1 MTNREILEQFGNSL
15 LPEIKAVSKRFAPS
29 VESEVK
35 GSDLNLTLEITASE
49 HIITLIDGRKPTRSG
64 APAGN
69 PNLQQILLEW
79 IKNKG
84 IAPRPNKNG
93 IVPTLESLSFAMSK
107 SMHLRGDLLWQEYGS
122 KGQSKDLFAPII
134 NQNRIDSLFS
144 MLQNNAYQKVTSD
157 IIKNLE

>member
-1 MTNREILEQFGNSL
+1 MATDREILNQFAEML

-93 IVPTLESLSFAMSK
+93 IVPTLEQLSFAMSK
-107 SMHLRGDLLWQEYGS
+107 SMHLHGDLLYQRG
-122 KGQSKDLFAPII
+122 GGNDIFAPII

-144 MLQNNAYQKVTSD
+144 MLQNNAYQKVTSQ
-157 IIKNLE
+157 IVKNLE